1 MTLRVPP
8 VKSLWPRRARS
19 SRRAVK
25 SAGVTLLAMVLLIAF
40 LTPLVYM
47 LFTSLKTK
55 EQMSQLGTPLW
66 PADAPTF
73 TYNGV
78 EYDVYSVPTDQGTR
92 DLALVKKGLTEST
105 FVDPA
110 NPQAGQIKW
119 QGSWRSL
126 DRSAWTFAPHWE
138 NFVNAW
144 NQINFPRMFGNTL
157 FYAITTE
164 IGVLI
169 SCTLVA
175 YGFARFRFPGRDF
188 LFLVLIATIFLPATV
203 TIIPTYT
210 FFSKIGWVGTWLP
223 LIVPAFFANAFD
235 VFFLRQFFMTIPREL
250 DEAAMIDGAGPLQIL
265 TSIVLPQAIPA
276 LIALSVFHIVWAW
289 NDYFLPMIYLSNK
302 PEQQPISVALA
313 SFNGLYATNPTL
325 IQAGS
330 LIAMVAPLLLFVIA
344 QRFFVQG
351 VVITG
356 VEK

>member
-1 MTLRVPP
+1 MALPAPLWRRRPRHIF
-8 VKSLWPRRARS
+8 KST
-19 SRRAVK
+19 
-25 SAGVTLLAMVLLIAF
+25 GVTLFAVVLLLAF
-40 LTPLVYM
+40 LMPLVYM

-55 EQMSQLGTPLW
+55 EQMSQLGAPLW

-78 EYDVYSVPTDQGTR
+78 EYDVYRVPTDQGTR
-92 DLALVKKGLTEST
+92 DLALVKKGLTASL
-105 FVDPA
+105 FIDPA
-110 NPQAGQIKW
+110 DPSAGQITW
-119 QGSWRSL
+119 AGSWRAL
-126 DRSAWTFAPHWE
+126 PRAAWTFAPHWE
-138 NFVNAW
+138 NFVTAW

-157 FYAITTE
+157 FYAIMTE

-175 YGFARFRFPGRDF
+175 YGFARFRFPGKDF
-188 LFLVLIATIFLPATV
+188 LFMVLIATIFLPATV

-250 DEAAMIDGAGPLQIL
+250 DEAAMIDGAGPLKIL
-265 TSIVLPQAIPA
+265 TAIILPQALPA

-289 NDYFLPMIYLSNK
+289 NDFFGPLIYLTNK
-302 PEQQPISVALA
+302 PELQPLSVGLQKFNSIHSTNPSLTQATSLLALA
-313 SFNGLYATNPTL
+313 F
-325 IQAGS
+325 
-330 LIAMVAPLLLFVIA
+330 PLLLFFIA
-344 QRFFVQG
+344 QRFFTRG
-351 VVITG
+351 VVVTG